1 MPHDDIKQ
9 SIHDAF
15 DDEPEEVTAPPVPGS
30 GNPALPIASLVVS
43 LAGLV
48 LGVIASWILSVA
60 AGIAAIV
67 LGLRA
72 RKKASPRLGLAYA
85 GIALGVLN
93 IMGSAVLVVL
103 FLQRLS
109 SLGLL

>member
-15 DDEPEEVTAPPVPGS
+15 DDEPEKTTVPPAPGS
-30 GNPALPIASLVVS
+30 GNPALPIASLVMGIV
-43 LAGLV
+43 GIV
-48 LGVIASWILSVA
+48 LGTAVSWFLSVIA
-60 AGIAAIV
+60 GIIAIV
-67 LGLRA
+67 LGLLA
-72 RKKASPRLGLAYA
+72 RKKASPRLRLANV
-85 GIALGVLN
+85 GIVLGILDIV
-93 IMGSAVLVVL
+93 SSTALVVL